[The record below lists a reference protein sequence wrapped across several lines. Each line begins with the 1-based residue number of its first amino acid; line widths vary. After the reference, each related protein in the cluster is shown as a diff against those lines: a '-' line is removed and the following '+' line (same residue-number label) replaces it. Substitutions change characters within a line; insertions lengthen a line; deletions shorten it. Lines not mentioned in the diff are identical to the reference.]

1 MRPARSSSARIL
13 IAQFS
18 VAQVLIAQVLVA
30 LLAGAVFGLGLSL
43 SGMLD
48 PARVRGF
55 LDVAGAWDPS
65 LAFVLGGAVAVA
77 SAAMLLRRHLR
88 RPAFDAEFHLPATTP
103 IDTRLILGSAIFGA
117 GWGMAGL
124 CPGPALAALSL
135 GLAPVALFVT
145 AMLAGMVIHDRL
157 AAPQPGGS
165 QS

>member
-1 MRPARSSSARIL
+1 MMRPARNSS
-13 IAQFS
+13 
-18 VAQVLIAQVLVA
+18 AQVLIAQVLAAQVLVA

-55 LDVAGAWDPS
+55 LDVAGNWDPS

-77 SAAMLLRRHLR
+77 FSAMVLRRRLR
-88 RPAFDAEFHLPATTP
+88 RPAFASEFQLPATAP
-103 IDTRLILGSAIFGA
+103 IDQRLILGSAIFGV

-135 GLAPVALFVT
+135 GLAPVVLFVA
-145 AMLAGMVIHDRL
+145 AMLAGMTVHDRL
-157 AAPQPGGS
+157 AAR
-165 QS
+165 